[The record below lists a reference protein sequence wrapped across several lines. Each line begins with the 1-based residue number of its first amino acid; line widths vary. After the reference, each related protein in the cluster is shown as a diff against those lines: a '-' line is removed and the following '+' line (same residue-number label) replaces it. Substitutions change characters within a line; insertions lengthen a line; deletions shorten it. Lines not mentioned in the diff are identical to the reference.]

1 TARDT
6 LRACEWG
13 GEPLYG
19 RGQTNGCLKERA
31 ASPETSHHPAT
42 GRAAITYKE
51 RRKPRAFEGPGIGN
65 RESGIGNRESGIGN
79 REKLPAFA
87 PFAKGTWGFALDPP
101 QKLAAEAALATAG
114 RGKGRNSRRS
124 GGSRDRSPG
133 KSIAASAAPTD

>member
-1 TARDT
+1 STARDT

-51 RRKPRAFEGPGIGN
+51 RRKPRAFA
-65 RESGIGNRESGIGN
+65 S
-79 REKLPAFA
+79 A
-87 PFAKGTWGFALDPP
+87 PRLQRNA
-101 QKLAAEAALATAG
+101 
-114 RGKGRNSRRS
+114 RGQSL
-124 GGSRDRSPG
+124 
-133 KSIAASAAPTD
+133 AASAAPAEAKMSGRVAAFHAHVQRTVGQPRFEAVANLRVADAAHYAAIVVLHDRVAARDRGQRAHR